1 MKKSTKRFPTI
12 IRDLI
17 AVLKREKVALS
28 ERSLRDITALT
39 EQKAVLLKSFDD
51 AVATMQ
57 KGESVS
63 QDLET
68 NMSVLC
74 DLASENCERLKALS
88 AGVSDART
96 RLEKI
101 KAREQQAGAYTIN
114 GNARKIAMPSAV
126 NSKI

>member
-1 MKKSTKRFPTI
+1 MKKSTKQFPTI

-39 EQKAVLLKSFDD
+39 AQKAVLLKSFDD

-57 KGESVS
+57 NGESVS

-88 AGVSDART
+88 AGVSDARK

-114 GNARKIAMPSAV
+114 GDARKIATPSAV